1 MNRQVRAPHGGR
13 IAMRPSSFPGNAVTN
28 GTASQFRIPGMSRV
42 ASICGLLPCGSVLT
56 RIGTCG
62 FISAVRPI
70 LTRVLRRLGTAL
82 TASYHLGNPVQVG
95 WKRIIGKPS
104 DLLTV
109 VDRVSGVRCLCTLN
123 SHHIFSDIWYSHAYD
138 VPSVPIRAGD
148 VVVDIGANQGF
159 FTCYAAFKGAR
170 VFSFEPVPELCQRLR
185 ENVDRNGFSDRVTIQ
200 QCAIGASRGYVNLY
214 VSSYLGGA
222 QSTIVPEFVRR
233 AGVPVIQEILVECKT
248 LPQILEEFSLQRVRL
263 CKLDVEGAELAI
275 LKTLSHADLAR
286 IQSFALEYH
295 EEAYDL
301 PSLLRLVL
309 DWRTHHVSFIEERPY
324 IGNIMRLAASSA
336 LLTS

>member
-1 MNRQVRAPHGGR
+1 MAGELPCGPQVSPAKP
-13 IAMRPSSFPGNAVTN
+13 VTN

-42 ASICGLLPCGSVLT
+42 ASICGLLPCESVLT

-70 LTRVLRRLGTAL
+70 LTRVLRRRGTAL

-138 VPSVPIRAGD
+138 VPGVPIRAGD

-170 VFSFEPVPELCQRLR
+170 VFAFEPVPELCQRLR

-233 AGVPVIQEILVECKT
+233 AGGPVIQEILVECKT

-263 CKLDVEGAELAI
+263 CKLDVEGTELAL

-286 IQSFALEYH
+286 IQSFPLHHLEH
-295 EEAYDL
+295 THVLPPLLTLVL
-301 PSLLRLVL
+301 PSRNHTPPFFV
-309 DWRTHHVSFIEERPY
+309 
-324 IGNIMRLAASSA
+324 
-336 LLTS
+336 